1 MSRSRCCN
9 TGGQGVVGQPQG
21 TARSRWTG
29 GSRRPTQIGEYMAT
43 TTKGKEDTFV
53 LQGTVA
59 EALPSGTYRVALD
72 KGHNVLDHLPGKMR
86 THRIRVLP
94 GDRVQVEIS
103 PYDLTRGRIK
113 YRYK

>member
-1 MSRSRCCN
+1 M
-9 TGGQGVVGQPQG
+9 VGLAKRAAQP
-21 TARSRWTG
+21 
-29 GSRRPTQIGEYMAT
+29 QIGELMAT

-53 LQGTVA
+53 LEGTVA
-59 EALPSGTYRVALD
+59 EALPSGTFRVALD
-72 KGHNVLDHLPGKMR
+72 KGHSVLAHLSGKMR